1 MRSRLRTLGGASAV
15 LAVLLALQPGA
26 GIAAPAAAPAA
37 PAASAAAAPVLSP
50 AWSARLDGMVEWQR
64 VAPLGQLLVKTTLG
78 LTGFDPERGRA
89 IWKQPGL
96 GGMAQDHYEEIDGT
110 SLVVLSDGLAKPRV
124 VILDSVDGRILFDS
138 RAYGVAQVL
147 SRHYLP
153 KSRALLL
160 FGFSEGDPA
169 TTMYLADVDRGT
181 IRWKNNRLLE
191 GQGKFTRALTSFLQ
205 AATNQS
211 GIISD
216 PLEIA
221 SDTFVIASTTEILAV
236 RTATGEIAW
245 RVPNV
250 HNTRSTRFHAD
261 EGRAPGLLFVGSE
274 TAFTSMTSTAGAQKS
289 ETIYSEYSA
298 RRMADGAAAWGKP
311 VRVKGGLNDVIFA
324 DRGLVVSPRTTGKG
338 KILLCDY
345 RSGEPLWGKKGKG
358 IDITGGIINHDWTRA
373 GLVLTTGYD
382 SAWSNKGTEY
392 FLTLVDPATG
402 LPRFEEPLRLRGRVV
417 STQVL
422 PAGLLYTTTSE
433 VNILGLKTGQP
444 LLGDGV
450 RSDESLVT
458 TTAGSSLFA
467 YAGKHG
473 TLHRLDLDRAALST
487 VSSAPERLEE
497 DEAPMAIEAD
507 GNRIT
512 VLSSQNVIAWDADG
526 SLLFH
531 AYHPS
536 PRLPG
541 LMRALLRAEQVRM
554 GMAAAAAGMG
564 AAAFTSAAT
573 RTSPGSVDRVVTA
586 SAASGYA
593 QASQQAA
600 LLSARYGEA
609 ARTRF
614 KATTVSRDFVFMMVK
629 QPKGYGLARVDKQTG
644 RIEAVIDLGRD
655 KDPIYDV
662 DAVSNLIFYRP
673 TPETV
678 CGYRF

>member
-1 MRSRLRTLGGASAV
+1 MPSRRLRSLFASAT
-15 LAVLLALQPGA
+15 LSAALLALPGT
-26 GIAAPAAAPAA
+26 GL
-37 PAASAAAAPVLSP
+37 AASAAPGAPPPTLP
-50 AWSARLDGMVEWQR
+50 AAWSARLDGTVEWQR
-64 VAPLGQLLVKTTLG
+64 VAPLGQLLVKTTQS
-78 LTGFDPERGRA
+78 LTGLDPERGRVL
-89 IWKQPGL
+89 WQVPGL
-96 GGMAQDHYEEIDGT
+96 GGMTQDHYEEIAGT

-153 KSRALLL
+153 ESRALLL

-181 IRWKNNRLLE
+181 IRWKNNRLLA

-211 GIISD
+211 GIVSD
-216 PLEIA
+216 PLEVTR
-221 SDTFVIASTTEILAV
+221 DLFVLASTTEILAI
-236 RTATGEIAW
+236 RTASGEIAW

-250 HNTRSTRFHAD
+250 HDTRRTRFHVDSAK
-261 EGRAPGLLFVGSE
+261 APGLLFVGSQA
-274 TAFTSMTSTAGAQKS
+274 AFTMTTTTGSGSQPHESVFT
-289 ETIYSEYSA
+289 EYSA
-298 RRMADGAAAWGKP
+298 RRMEDGAMAWGKP

-324 DRGLVVSPRTTGKG
+324 DRGLILSPATTGKG

-382 SAWSNKGTEY
+382 SAWTDKGTEY
-392 FLTLVDPATG
+392 FLTLIDPESGA
-402 LPRFEEPLRLRGRVV
+402 LRFEEPLKLRGRIV

-433 VNILGLKTGQP
+433 VNILDLTTGRP
-444 LLGDGV
+444 LLGEGV
-450 RSDESLVT
+450 RSDDAVVT
-458 TTAGSSLFA
+458 TTAGGALYA
-467 YAGKHG
+467 YAGKNG
-473 TLHRLDLDRAALST
+473 TLHRLDLERASLTTIGA
-487 VSSAPERLEE
+487 APERLEE
-497 DEAPMAIEAD
+497 DEAPLALEAAGD
-507 GNRIT
+507 RLT
-512 VLSSQNVIAWDADG
+512 VLSSQNVIAWKADG
-526 SLLFH
+526 TLLFH

-564 AAAFTSAAT
+564 AAAFATAST
-573 RTSPGSVDRVVTA
+573 RTAPGSVDRVVTA

-600 LLSARYGEA
+600 VLSARYGEA

-629 QPKGYGLARVDKQTG
+629 QAKGYGLARVSKATG
-644 RIEAVIDLGRD
+644 RIETVIDLGRD

-673 TPETV
+673 TAETV
-678 CGYRF
+678 SGYRF